1 MTSLLADA
9 RLEAAQPA
17 VVAGLQ
23 LLQDTRGF
31 SDGRQQ
37 CLQFRP
43 QRLHRQTHAVVVC
56 KVHHG
61 TLPARVDTSLPKAEL
76 RVGQH
81 VGVSRCQLVSVGV
94 VSCCVWVGAYT
105 LTVMLG
111 RTALTYACVRSC
123 AHSLTHSHTHR
134 HTHAHTHT
142 RTLKRTQTYM
152 RAHTLKHTLIHTHTD
167 LLIYPP
173 TCTLTMTP
181 IHCDPY
187 TCTQ

>member
-94 VSCCVWVGAYT
+94 VSCMGRCVYT
-105 LTVMLG
+105 DSDAGTYCTHVRVCAFV
-111 RTALTYACVRSC
+111 RT
-123 AHSLTHSHTHR
+123 LTHSLIHTHTD
-134 HTHAHTHT
+134 THAHTHT

-152 RAHTLKHTLIHTHTD
+152 RAHTLKHTLTHTHT
-167 LLIYPP
+167 
-173 TCTLTMTP
+173 
-181 IHCDPY
+181 H
-187 TCTQ
+187 

>member
-94 VSCCVWVGAYT
+94 VSCCVWVGACT

-111 RTALTYACVRSC
+111 RTALTYACVRLC

-134 HTHAHTHT
+134 HTHAHTHAHLNT
-142 RTLKRTQTYM
+142 HRHTC
-152 RAHTLKHTLIHTHTD
+152 AHTHLNTHSLIHTHTD
-167 LLIYPP
+167 LP
-173 TCTLTMTP
+173 THTHTHNDTDTL
-181 IHCDPY
+181 
-187 TCTQ
+187 